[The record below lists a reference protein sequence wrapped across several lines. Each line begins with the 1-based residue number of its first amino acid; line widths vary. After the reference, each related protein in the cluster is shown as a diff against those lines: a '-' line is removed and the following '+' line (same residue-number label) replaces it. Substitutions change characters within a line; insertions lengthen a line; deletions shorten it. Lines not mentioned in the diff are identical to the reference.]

1 MDAEGNR
8 LARGLLAG
16 DTLNVDL
23 VLETVDA
30 GDLALTALVGT
41 TNDLNLVVLSV
52 KESVNDQCRPRKG

>member
-1 MDAEGNR
+1 MNAERNG

-30 GDLALTALVGT
+30 GDLALAALVAAA
-41 TNDLNLVVLSV
+41 DNLHFIILSGG
-52 KESVNDQCRPRKG
+52 QLAIY

>member
-52 KESVNDQCRPRKG
+52 KELVNDQCRPRKG